1 MRRQKRAIDF
11 NVHAAVQGA
20 LRRLN
25 LDARMK
31 GYAAWM
37 VWAKAVGDTIAQQ
50 AQPAFMRGGILF
62 VKCASSAWMQQLQF
76 MKGKICAQLNQ
87 LLGKEVIKDI
97 RFQMGMIDHPPRSD
111 ASAKDQ
117 EVVLD
122 DAEKAR
128 IDEALRP
135 LADPEIREIAR
146 RIMVKGVSVNKTGAR
161 KVNRRHRDECEA

>member
-1 MRRQKRAIDF
+1 MRRSKRALDF
-11 NVHAAVQGA
+11 NVHAAVKGA
-20 LRRLN
+20 LQRLN

-50 AQPAFMRGGILF
+50 AQPAFMRGGVLF
-62 VKCASSAWMQQLQF
+62 VKCSSSAWMQQLQF
-76 MKGKICAQLNQ
+76 MKAQICAQLNQ

-97 RFQMGMIDHPPRSD
+97 RFQMGMIDHPPRGD
-111 ASAKDQ
+111 ASVKEQ

-122 DAEKAR
+122 AAEQAR

-146 RIMVKGVSVNKTGAR
+146 RIMIKEASAKKTA
-161 KVNRRHRDECEA
+161 HH

>member
-31 GYAAWM
+31 GYAAWG
-37 VWAKAVGDTIAQQ
+37 VWEKAMGETIAQQ
-50 AQPAFMRGGILF
+50 AQPAFMRGGVLF
-62 VKCASSAWMQQLQF
+62 VKCSSSAWMQQLQF
-76 MKGKICAQLNQ
+76 MKGKMCEQLNR

-97 RFQMGMIDHPPRSD
+97 RFQMGMIDRPPHGETSV
-111 ASAKDQ
+111 KDQ
-117 EVVLD
+117 EVALD
-122 DAEKAR
+122 AAEQTR

-135 LADPEIREIAR
+135 LSDPEIREIAR
-146 RIMVKGVSVNKTGAR
+146 RIMIKEASAKKTL
-161 KVNRRHRDECEA
+161 NH